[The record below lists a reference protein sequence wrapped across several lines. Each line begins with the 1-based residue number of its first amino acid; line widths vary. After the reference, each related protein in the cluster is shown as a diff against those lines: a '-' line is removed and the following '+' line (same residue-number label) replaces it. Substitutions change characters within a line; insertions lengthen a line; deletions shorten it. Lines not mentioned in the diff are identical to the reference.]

1 MRTVTL
7 MIATL
12 LVAGGVAQAKGQKG
26 CAAQWSAAHKS
37 GARSSQ
43 TRAQFMTTC
52 EAAGAPGGAPK
63 PISQS
68 VAPRGGR

>member
-7 MIATL
+7 VIVTAL
-12 LVAGGVAQAKGQKG
+12 IAGGVAEAKGPKD
-26 CAAQWSAAHKS
+26 CAARWSAAHKS

-43 TRAQFMTTC
+43 TKAQFMTTC

-63 PISQS
+63 PISPGVPTRARS
-68 VAPRGGR
+68 